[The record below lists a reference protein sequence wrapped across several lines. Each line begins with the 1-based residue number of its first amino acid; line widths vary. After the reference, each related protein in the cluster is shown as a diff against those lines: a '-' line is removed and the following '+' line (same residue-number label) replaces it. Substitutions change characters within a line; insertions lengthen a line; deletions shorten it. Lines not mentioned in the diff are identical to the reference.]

1 MEYYQSNMEILKRK
15 YKYLYD
21 LIEEYHNRVSVEILN
36 NNIIAR
42 IRDEDN
48 NIDIYIEPAR
58 KGHYT
63 LRVKTE
69 NNDIY
74 FHSKYDPVREAEKIA
89 RDFGF
94 NPKKQIIVLGSGLG
108 YYLNQFDKRSKY
120 DRIIIIEPFL
130 SVFYAAIC
138 FNNLADFLENDN
150 LFFIIGRNDNI
161 FEIIQSRISL
171 SLDKELD
178 FLEHTPSIKL
188 FNDEYREI
196 YREIKESINFQAV
209 GIYSDIKTAR
219 RWRDN
224 IIRNLPYIF
233 TGPKADDFFALFAG
247 IPAICVSAGP
257 SLDKNIEEIK
267 KAKDKALILC
277 VGTAL
282 KVLKKHDIEP
292 DIVVSMDGNPAN
304 YRHFEG
310 INGLSGT
317 FLLTELGNYF
327 KINRDWAGGQIFFTM
342 KRNFSGWVERIKGN
356 YTSIYTGGT
365 VAHSMVDLAYRFG
378 ADPIVLVGQDLSFAE
393 GRTHASGAACEGEID
408 KNREYIEVEDVNGRT
423 VLTDK
428 VFLSML
434 TFFNNYFARRRDR
447 RFIDASEG
455 GARIKHTEIMKLK
468 DVINNYC
475 NKKVKAR
482 DILRE
487 RYVQK
492 KPDFDTSLKILE
504 KEIANTIKELE
515 KGINITGEQLETIE
529 QAEKEIKNNKNLSV
543 EELLKLEKR
552 VSSHENILKGIKS
565 LDYFVER
572 ILLAEAMKLNE
583 SKSKY
588 YLDQR
593 KSLEERMK
601 YYKTYR
607 IKFLSEL
614 EKCLSLLEKIYL
626 NENNEIEID
635 RKRVNHYAGEEQR

>member
-1 MEYYQSNMEILKRK
+1 
-15 YKYLYD
+15 
-21 LIEEYHNRVSVEILN
+21 
-36 NNIIAR
+36 
-42 IRDEDN
+42 
-48 NIDIYIEPAR
+48 
-58 KGHYT
+58 
-63 LRVKTE
+63 
-69 NNDIY
+69 
-74 FHSKYDPVREAEKIA
+74 
-89 RDFGF
+89 
-94 NPKKQIIVLGSGLG
+94 
-108 YYLNQFDKRSKY
+108 
-120 DRIIIIEPFL
+120 
-130 SVFYAAIC
+130 
-138 FNNLADFLENDN
+138 
-150 LFFIIGRNDNI
+150 
-161 FEIIQSRISL
+161 
-171 SLDKELD
+171 
-178 FLEHTPSIKL
+178 
-188 FNDEYREI
+188 
-196 YREIKESINFQAV
+196 
-209 GIYSDIKTAR
+209 
-219 RWRDN
+219 
-224 IIRNLPYIF
+224 
-233 TGPKADDFFALFAG
+233 
-247 IPAICVSAGP
+247 
-257 SLDKNIEEIK
+257 
-267 KAKDKALILC
+267 
-277 VGTAL
+277 
-282 KVLKKHDIEP
+282 
-292 DIVVSMDGNPAN
+292 
-304 YRHFEG
+304 
-310 INGLSGT
+310 
-317 FLLTELGNYF
+317 
-327 KINRDWAGGQIFFTM
+327 
-342 KRNFSGWVERIKGN
+342 
-356 YTSIYTGGT
+356 
-365 VAHSMVDLAYRFG
+365 MVDLAYRFG